1 MTPPTDID
9 SCSSAKTASLSPSP
23 SPSPSSLASPAPSS
37 LLPSAPPAPAFVPW
51 ALASALASALR
62 VSRPSSP
69 RMALAIAARDRSA
82 VSRTFGSA
90 AAAAADDALDEFCVG
105 VGASWVGASLALGGV
120 SGQAIQDGVEPRGGR
135 GNRLLLRRPL
145 GLSGVGSRALRRRS
159 RGLRLRRRRRHVL
172 LPRHCAVPHARRAVR
187 RAAGGAAAKHLPLC
201 GWLRRMVLG

>member
-23 SPSPSSLASPAPSS
+23 SPSPSSPASPAPSS

-90 AAAAADDALDEFCVG
+90 AAAAADGSLGA
-105 VGASWVGASLALGGV
+105 VGAALASPRDA
-120 SGQAIQDGVEPRGGR
+120 AIVAYSATCGCV
-135 GNRLLLRRPL
+135 
-145 GLSGVGSRALRRRS
+145 AYF
-159 RGLRLRRRRRHVL
+159 VL
-172 LPRHCAVPHARRAVR
+172 IAYAS
-187 RAAGGAAAKHLPLC
+187 KHLPAELVSVTVAVEPLAVSALGMLLLGAEPC
-201 GWLRRMVLG
+201 AAEGAGFALAFGGTALLSRAVQSESEGGERGGLRSR